1 MFRKRNLFDLSYENK
16 LTGEMGFC
24 IPVMCEEVVPGD
36 KFRVSTDSLVRLAP
50 MLAPVMQNINVYMHY
65 FFVPNRLIW
74 DDWENFITG
83 GKDGND
89 NSVAPTISITN
100 AATSTLAD
108 YLGVPTGVANA
119 LSVSALPFRAYAR
132 IWNDWY
138 RSEDLQNELTI
149 STASGVD
156 ATTNTSLQ
164 RRGWQRDYFTSA
176 LPFRQRG
183 SAVSLPLGD
192 TAPVIGNGKGIRF
205 TDGTV
210 STDVVHGSANG
221 NAVLRPVVA
230 EADPQD
236 IGAANANA
244 YTATANKILGLATDG
259 SKSGVVADLSQATAA
274 TINDIRRAFQVQRWL
289 ELNATAGCRYVES
302 ILAHFGVRSSDARLQ
317 RSEYLG
323 GGRAPVMI
331 SEVLQH
337 SADDNQPTPL
347 GTMAGHGVSALKT
360 FQFKKFFEEHG
371 FVIGIL
377 SVMPRSSYYQGLSKM
392 WTRNSRYDYYWPV
405 FSHLGE
411 DAVYNREIYAQ
422 GTNDDAGVFGYQ
434 PRYQEYRKRY
444 GSIHGDFRTA
454 GMDFWHLARKF
465 NSLPALN
472 AQFIA
477 CVPDNRIFAV
487 PGTQENPVD
496 HLWIQLYNSVKA
508 LRPIPKYGTPG
519 LIDHI

>member
-1 MFRKRNLFDLSYENK
+1 MFRKRNLFDLSHENK
-16 LTGEMGFC
+16 LTGEMGYC
-24 IPVMCEEVVPGD
+24 IPVMCEEVLPGD

-50 MLAPVMQNINVYMHY
+50 MLAPIMQNINVYLHY

-74 DDWENFITG
+74 EDWEDFITG
-83 GKDGND
+83 GKDGSD

-100 AATSTLAD
+100 AGTSTLAD

-119 LSVSALPFRAYAR
+119 LSVSALPFRAYALV
-132 IWNDWY
+132 WNDWY
-138 RSEDLQNELTI
+138 RSEDLQDELAF
-149 STASGVD
+149 STASGED
-156 ATTNTSLQ
+156 TTTNTVLQ

-176 LPFRQRG
+176 LPFRQRSH
-183 SAVSLPLGD
+183 SAVSLPLGSI
-192 TAPVIGNGKGIRF
+192 APVKGNGKAIGV
-205 TDGTV
+205 TNGTQQGGLV
-210 STDVVHGSANG
+210 SGTYSGSAVTQYLTGSYNTDVGTPGTQSGSNIFG
-221 NAVLRPVVA
+221 V
-230 EADPQD
+230 
-236 IGAANANA
+236 
-244 YTATANKILGLATDG
+244 LGLTEDG
-259 SKSGVVADLSQATAA
+259 DKSGLVADLSSATSS

-289 ELNATAGCRYVES
+289 ELNAVSGARYVES

-323 GGRAPVMI
+323 GGRAPVMV

-337 SADDNQPTPL
+337 SADDNQPSPL
-347 GTMAGHGVSALKT
+347 GSMAGHGVSALKT

-392 WTRNSRYDYYWPV
+392 WTRSSRFDYYWPV

-422 GTNDDAGVFGYQ
+422 GNANDSGVFGFQ
-434 PRYQEYRKRY
+434 PRYEEYRKRY
-444 GSIHGDFRTA
+444 GSVHGDFRKPS
-454 GMDFWHLARKF
+454 MDFWHLARKF

-472 AQFIA
+472 SQFIQ
-477 CVPDNRIFAV
+477 CVPDNRIFAA
-487 PGTQENPVD
+487 PGTQENPID

-508 LRPIPKYGTPG
+508 LRPIPKHGTPG

>member
-1 MFRKRNLFDLSYENK
+1 MFRKRNLFDLSHENK
-16 LTGEMGFC
+16 LTGNMGFC

-50 MLAPVMQNINVYMHY
+50 MLAPAMQNINVYMHY

-74 DDWENFITG
+74 EDWENFITG
-83 GKDGND
+83 GQNGND
-89 NSVAPTISITN
+89 NSVAPTISLTN
-100 AATSTLAD
+100 IATSTLAD
-108 YLGVPTGVANA
+108 YLGVPTGVNAA
-119 LSVSALPFRAYAR
+119 LSVSALPFRAYAK

-138 RSEDLQNELTI
+138 RSEDLQNELAI

-156 ATTNTSLQ
+156 ATTNTVLQ

-183 SAVSLPLGD
+183 NAVSLPLGD
-192 TAPVIGNGKGIRF
+192 SAKVLTVDGVTTETNWINQNTGVRQKMPHVYSSAGAFVANPSLLPGKE
-205 TDGTV
+205 T
-210 STDVVHGSANG
+210 
-221 NAVLRPVVA
+221 
-230 EADPQD
+230 
-236 IGAANANA
+236 
-244 YTATANKILGLATDG
+244 GL
-259 SKSGVVADLSQATAA
+259 VADLSNATAA

-289 ELNATAGCRYVES
+289 ELNATAGARYVES

-371 FVIGIL
+371 FIIGIL
-377 SVMPRSSYYQGLSKM
+377 SVMPRTSYYQGLSKM
-392 WTRNSRYDYYWPV
+392 WTRASRYDYYWPV

-422 GTNDDAGVFGYQ
+422 GNNSDTGVFGYQ
-434 PRYQEYRKRY
+434 PRYQEYRK
-444 GSIHGDFRTA
+444 S
-454 GMDFWHLARKF
+454 
-465 NSLPALN
+465 
-472 AQFIA
+472 
-477 CVPDNRIFAV
+477 
-487 PGTQENPVD
+487 
-496 HLWIQLYNSVKA
+496 
-508 LRPIPKYGTPG
+508 
-519 LIDHI
+519 

>member
-1 MFRKRNLFDLSYENK
+1 MFRKRNLFDLSHENK
-16 LTGEMGFC
+16 LTGEMGYC

-74 DDWENFITG
+74 DDWEDFITG

-100 AATSTLAD
+100 ARTSTLAD
-108 YLGVPTGVANA
+108 YLGVPTGVTNA

-132 IWNDWY
+132 VWNDWY
-138 RSEDLQNELTI
+138 RSEDLQDELVI
-149 STASGVD
+149 STASGLD
-156 ATTNTSLQ
+156 ETTSTSLQ

-183 SAVSLPLGD
+183 SAVSLPLGS
-192 TAPVIGNGKGIRF
+192 TAPI
-205 TDGTV
+205 
-210 STDVVHGSANG
+210 
-221 NAVLRPVVA
+221 
-230 EADPQD
+230 
-236 IGAANANA
+236 IGAETTPLGGSTLDQNMVGKKVSMYRSSENTYGGLSYA
-244 YTATANKILGLATDG
+244 YDSETPQAQGTLKSIGLA
-259 SKSGVVADLSQATAA
+259 ADLSDATAA

-337 SADDNQPTPL
+337 SADDGQPTPL

-422 GTNDDAGVFGYQ
+422 GTDSDTGVFGYQ

-472 AQFIA
+472 SQFIA
-477 CVPDNRIFAV
+477 CSPDNRIFAV
-487 PGTQENPVD
+487 PGTQEQPVD